1 TFLLP
6 VFCWAA
12 TVPVDLSNLRP
23 GPIAVESTADSLTVS
38 WPDENSRTWRAV
50 FSLDPERPLIT
61 SIGISGKP
69 VLERARPLYW
79 CSTGVRRGGWDQ
91 FFDFPPSHPNGTR
104 RFMGDFHLSNVQA
117 RSTGDRVQMLFG
129 KM

>member
-1 TFLLP
+1 
-6 VFCWAA
+6 
-12 TVPVDLSNLRP
+12 
-23 GPIAVESTADSLTVS
+23 
-38 WPDENSRTWRAV
+38 
-50 FSLDPERPLIT
+50 ERPLIT
-61 SIGISGKP
+61 SIGSSGKT

-129 KM
+129 KMHMGISEGTLAYTFYPGSRLIRQEAILSTGEPDVAYFYDTGVRIAAP